1 MIFKNLHSNIHIL
14 LISIA
19 TVTWFYAISGIIAL
33 ITNNSKKNEVYALLK
48 FFALSL
54 LYLDDYSFSELH
66 SKQNTAAAVTS
77 NKSNSA

>member
-1 MIFKNLHSNIHIL
+1 MIFKNLYSNIHIL

-33 ITNNSKKNEVYALLK
+33 ITNNSKKIEVYILLM

-54 LYLDDYSFSELH
+54 LYLDDYSLSELH
-66 SKQNTAAAVTS
+66 SKQNTAAAVAS
-77 NKSNSA
+77 NKYHSA